1 MPIQITA
8 RREGF
13 RRCGIAHSAKATTYE
28 DGHFTPKQ
36 LAELENDPQLVVVRI
51 AAGAATD
58 DQGLDKQLTLARET
72 ITRQEQELVTLK
84 SQLDDAQK
92 AIASQQ
98 ESIAALTTARDDAIA
113 NSTALATELAALK
126 EPPPAKK

>member
-13 RRCGIAHSAKATTYE
+13 RRCGIAHSAKTTTYE
-28 DGHFTPKQ
+28 DDHFTPKQ

-51 AAGAATD
+51 TASAATD
-58 DQGLDKQLTLARET
+58 DQDLDKQLTLARET
-72 ITRQEQELVTLK
+72 ITRQEHELVTLK
-84 SQLDDAQK
+84 SQFDDAQK

-98 ESIAALTTARDDAIA
+98 DNIAALTTARDDAIA
-113 NSTALATELAALK
+113 NSTALAAELAALK

>member
-13 RRCGIAHSAKATTYE
+13 RRCGIAHSAKTTTYD

-51 AAGAATD
+51 AAGTAMD
-58 DQGLDKQLTLARET
+58 DQDLDKQLTLARET
-72 ITRQEQELVTLK
+72 ITRQEGELVALK
-84 SQLDDAQK
+84 SQFDDAQK
-92 AIASQQ
+92 VIASQQ
-98 ESIAALTTARDDAIA
+98 ENIAALTTARDDAIA
-113 NSTALATELAALK
+113 NSTVLATELAALK

>member
-51 AAGAATD
+51 TAGAATD
-58 DQGLDKQLTLARET
+58 AQGLDKQLTLAGET

>member
-51 AAGAATD
+51 TAGAATD
-58 DQGLDKQLTLARET
+58 AQDLDKQLTIARET
-72 ITRQEQELVTLK
+72 ITRQEHELVTLK
-84 SQLDDAQK
+84 SQFDDAQK

-98 ESIAALTTARDDAIA
+98 DNIAALTTSRDDAIA
-113 NSTALATELAALK
+113 NSTALAAELAALK

>member
-51 AAGAATD
+51 TAGAATD
-58 DQGLDKQLTLARET
+58 AQGLDKQLTLARET
-72 ITRQEQELVTLK
+72 ITRQEQELVMLK

-113 NSTALATELAALK
+113 NSTALTAELAALK
-126 EPPPAKK
+126 EPPAAKK

>member
-13 RRCGIAHSAKATTYE
+13 RRCGIAHSAKTTTYE

-36 LAELENDPQLVVVRI
+36 LAELENEPQLVVVRI
-51 AAGAATD
+51 AAGVATD
-58 DQGLDKQLTLARET
+58 DQDLDKQLTLARET
-72 ITRQEQELVTLK
+72 ITRQERELVTLK

-113 NSTALATELAALK
+113 NSTVLATELAALK

>member
-28 DGHFTPKQ
+28 DGHFTQKQ
-36 LAELENDPQLVVVRI
+36 LAELESDPQLVVVRI
-51 AAGAATD
+51 TAGAATD

-84 SQLDDAQK
+84 SKFDDAQE

-98 ESIAALTTARDDAIA
+98 ENIAALTIARDDAIA
-113 NSTALATELAALK
+113 NSTALAAELAALK
-126 EPPPAKK
+126 EPPAAKK

>member
-13 RRCGIAHSAKATTYE
+13 RRCGIAHSAKTTTYE
-28 DGHFTPKQ
+28 DGRFTPKQ

-58 DQGLDKQLTLARET
+58 DQDLDKQLSLARET

-84 SQLDDAQK
+84 SQFDDAQK

-98 ESIAALTTARDDAIA
+98 ENIAALTTERDDAIA
-113 NSTALATELAALK
+113 NSTALTAELAALK

>member
-13 RRCGIAHSAKATTYE
+13 RRCGIAHSAKTTTYE

-36 LAELENDPQLVVVRI
+36 LAELGNDPQLVVVRI
-51 AAGAATD
+51 AAGVATD
-58 DQGLDKQLTLARET
+58 DQDLDKQLPLARET
-72 ITRQEQELVTLK
+72 ITRQEHELVTLK

-113 NSTALATELAALK
+113 NSTALAAELAALK

>member
-51 AAGAATD
+51 TAGAATD

-126 EPPPAKK
+126 EPPAAKK

>member
-51 AAGAATD
+51 TAGAATD
-58 DQGLDKQLTLARET
+58 AQGLDKQLTLARET

-84 SQLDDAQK
+84 SQFDDAQK

-98 ESIAALTTARDDAIA
+98 DNIAALTTARDDAIA
-113 NSTALATELAALK
+113 NSTALAAELAALK